1 MPKLSD
7 NSLPQAINLS
17 NHPGGTLTTPLQNI
31 QVAVQTLY
39 DEIAQLR
46 EERDRDRQEI
56 ASLHAKLTS
65 LDSLQEQDINR
76 ICLDIALD
84 RKRIAKLEN
93 PQKGP
98 GKTELSR
105 AEKIERYLASR
116 PDHKASYETLKGFL
130 EIDDV
135 KLNLG
140 IAALMREHPGEYAR
154 QNDKVDGR
162 KRWLV
167 LIPKIV

>member
-1 MPKLSD
+1 MSQCD

-17 NHPGGTLTTPLQNI
+17 NQVTHPAETLTT
-31 QVAVQTLY
+31 LY
-39 DEIAQLR
+39 EEIAQLR
-46 EERDRDRQEI
+46 EERDQDHREI
-56 ASLHAKLTS
+56 ASLHAKLTF
-65 LDSLQEQDINR
+65 LESLQEQDINR

-93 PQKGP
+93 PQKGL

-140 IAALMREHPGEYAR
+140 IAALMRGHPGEYAR